1 MPTFPATYSEAHV
14 EQAALDT
21 LRLWY
26 HDFLAEQERRHG
38 ITPDAI
44 VRPRSWQIVGDFDDV
59 EERQLPCVA
68 VSSPGVQNHEWTGDG
83 RMDGWVQILV
93 GIAVQADTKQNASRL
108 AKIHLAAIRQLLI
121 SKAELGGTV
130 PITGLSIDDA
140 SNFGAGQLEIGDR
153 KVNRASGVIA
163 CLLLTE
169 GLAFRTPGP
178 DTPTSA
184 PVIRPPADP
193 AVGETVDIDIA
204 PNP

>member
-1 MPTFPATYSEAHV
+1 MPTFPLTYSEAHV
-14 EQAALDT
+14 EQAVKAT
-21 LRLWY
+21 LQTWY

-38 ITPDAI
+38 VAPDAI
-44 VRPRSWQIVGDFDDV
+44 SRPRSWQIVGDFDDV

-68 VSSPGVQNHEWTGDG
+68 VSSPGVQDHEWTGDG

-93 GIAVQADTKQNASRL
+93 GIAVQADKKPNATRL

-121 SKAELGGTV
+121 SKPELDSTV
-130 PITGLSIDDA
+130 PITGISIEDA
-140 SNFGAGQLEIGDR
+140 SDFGDGQLEIGTR

-163 CLLLTE
+163 CLFLVE